1 MSRQKED
8 KTAAGAAE
16 ETNLR
21 ESVVNTPVQ
30 TAFEEEHLIYIGPTL
45 PIGLSRYMTY
55 RGGKPAHI
63 VDYLKSVPAADAL
76 FIPVAE
82 FATRQR
88 EVSDPGKPLYAA
100 YIAVEAHLK
109 GGA

>member
-8 KTAAGAAE
+8 KTAAAVAGD
-16 ETNLR
+16 TTLR
-21 ESVVNTPVQ
+21 EPAGNEPVQ

-45 PIGLSRYMTY
+45 PNGLSRYMTF

-63 VDYLKSVPAADAL
+63 TDYLKSVPAADAL
-76 FIPVAE
+76 FVPVAE

-88 EVSDPGKPLYAA
+88 EISDPGKPLYAA
-100 YIAVEAHLK
+100 YTAVEAHLK
-109 GGA
+109 GGV